1 VYDSGRGTRD
11 LHAAKATA
19 ALISLGD
26 TLPRL
31 LNPEQRSL
39 FLLLSVLAFF
49 ILTPFLE
56 GNSTGELFIILVLYL
71 TLIAATAELHEKPI
85 LFRSAIPIAA
95 ASMVLLLLGHFY
107 PVRPLLLADDIVLA
121 GFLCLVSVSL
131 FAYLG
136 QPGAITKGRLYVS
149 VALYLLIGLSWF
161 VLYQIIDLLQPG
173 SFAEAGVTLAG
184 RIPPSKLLYFS
195 LVSLTTLGYGD
206 VVAVRPAARMMAT
219 LEAAAGVLYIAI
231 TVSRLVAGYQTSNHK

>member
-1 VYDSGRGTRD
+1 M
-11 LHAAKATA
+11 
-19 ALISLGD
+19 
-26 TLPRL
+26 
-31 LNPEQRSL
+31 
-39 FLLLSVLAFF
+39 LAFL

-56 GNSTGELFIILVLYL
+56 GNPTGEVFIILALYL
-71 TLIAATAELHEKPI
+71 TLISATAELHEKRV
-85 LFRSAIPIAA
+85 LFRSAIPIAV
-95 ASMVLLLLGHFY
+95 ASMVLISASHFY
-107 PVRPLLLADDIVLA
+107 PSRPLLLANNIVLA
-121 GFLCLVSVSL
+121 SFLCLVSVSL

-136 QPGAITKGRLYVS
+136 KPGAITKGRLYVC

-161 VLYQIIDLLQPG
+161 ALYQIIDLLQPG

-195 LVSLTTLGYGD
+195 LASLTTLGYGD

-231 TVSRLVAGYQTSNHK
+231 TVARLVAGYQTSNHK

>member
-1 VYDSGRGTRD
+1 M
-11 LHAAKATA
+11 
-19 ALISLGD
+19 
-26 TLPRL
+26 PRL

-56 GNSTGELFIILVLYL
+56 GNRTGELFIVLVLYL
-71 TLIAATAELHEKPI
+71 TLIAATAELHEKRV
-85 LFRSAIPIAA
+85 LFRTAIPIAA
-95 ASMVLLLLGHFY
+95 ASMVLLGTSHFHPI
-107 PVRPLLLADDIVLA
+107 PVLMLAGDVVLA

-161 VLYQIIDLLQPG
+161 VLYQIVDVLQPG
-173 SFAEAGVTLAG
+173 SFAEAGVTLTG
-184 RIPPSKLLYFS
+184 RILPSKLLYFS

-206 VVAVRPAARMMAT
+206 ILAVRPVARITAA
-219 LEAAAGVLYIAI
+219 LEAVAGVLYIAI
-231 TVSRLVAGYQTSNHK
+231 TVARLVAGYQASDHK

>member
-1 VYDSGRGTRD
+1 
-11 LHAAKATA
+11 
-19 ALISLGD
+19 
-26 TLPRL
+26 
-31 LNPEQRSL
+31 LNREQRSL

-56 GNSTGELFIILVLYL
+56 GNPIGGLFIILVLYL
-71 TLIAATAELHEKPI
+71 TLISATAELQEKRV

-95 ASMVLLLLGHFY
+95 ASMVLLLASHFL
-107 PVRPLLLADDIVLA
+107 PIRPLQLADDIVLA
-121 GFLCLVSVSL
+121 GFLALVSVSL

-136 QPGAITKGRLYVS
+136 QQGAVTKGRLYVS

-161 VLYQIIDLLQPG
+161 TFYDIIDLLQPG
-173 SFAEAGVTLAG
+173 SFAESGVTLTG
-184 RIPPSKLLYFS
+184 TILTTKLLYFS

-206 VVAVRPAARMMAT
+206 IVAIRPAARMLAT

-231 TVSRLVAGYQTSNHK
+231 TVARLVAGYQTSNHK